1 LEFREREVSVSDF
14 PSSRAAR
21 RRPNRRARDISRG
34 DYAGL
39 PHKGEETLVGIRI
52 HRILEG
58 KITEEWSTLDVRPVW
73 EDLAQ
78 EIRKRERVEQDLRV
92 ARRIQ

>member
-1 LEFREREVSVSDF
+1 MKRQRLSVLYAQ
-14 PSSRAAR
+14 RAEDLSGGR
-21 RRPNRRARDISRG
+21 GISRG

-39 PHKGEETLVGIRI
+39 PPKGEETLVGIRI
-52 HRILEG
+52 HRKLEG

>member
-1 LEFREREVSVSDF
+1 
-14 PSSRAAR
+14 
-21 RRPNRRARDISRG
+21 
-34 DYAGL
+34 
-39 PHKGEETLVGIRI
+39 
-52 HRILEG
+52 LEG

-78 EIRKRERVEQDLRV
+78 EMRKRERVEQDLRV